1 MIGMAS
7 RRLKAAGIVVAAI
20 AAAVTFCLPA
30 PRAAVATS
38 AVRLSSAAIAQIRA
52 PHAPFPAIT
61 SALPTQQPAAITGVA
76 AATAV
81 LSVLLVIG
89 AIPPSRRPA
98 PVRVSRLI
106 RRDRAPPSPRC

>member
-38 AVRLSSAAIAQIRA
+38 AVRLSSAAIARVRA
-52 PHAPFPAIT
+52 PHAPPAAIT
-61 SALPTQQPAAITGVA
+61 SALQQYQPAAITGVV
-76 AATAV
+76 AATAA

-89 AIPPSRRPA
+89 AIPPSRRPV
-98 PVRVSRLI
+98 PVRVSRLT
-106 RRDRAPPSPRC
+106 RRGRAPPSPRR